1 MAVEGRRAPS
11 PERFQELVGRKK
23 TAPAVASEAA
33 VQAVLRRGVASE
45 LSPEEEKVMRM
56 RLGASLSRDKA
67 LERVGRGLGD
77 VEVELLAFEIEAFLK
92 LRQRRA
98 RQGRPRP
105 APTSSR
111 AKERIIRALRK
122 KT

>member
-1 MAVEGRRAPS
+1 MA
-11 PERFQELVGRKK
+11 GRKK

-56 RLGASLSRDKA
+56 RLGASLSRGQA
-67 LERVGRGLGD
+67 LERAGRGLAD

-92 LRQRRA
+92 LRERRE
-98 RQGRPRP
+98 RQGRARGA
-105 APTSSR
+105 APQPSR

-122 KT
+122 KGR

>member
-1 MAVEGRRAPS
+1 MVA
-11 PERFQELVGRKK
+11 RKK
-23 TAPAVASEAA
+23 TAPGVASEAA

-56 RLGASLSRDKA
+56 RLGASLSRGQA
-67 LERVGRGLGD
+67 LERAGRGLAD

-92 LRQRRA
+92 VRERRA
-98 RQGRPRP
+98 RQGHAP
-105 APTSSR
+105 AAAAQPSR

-122 KT
+122 KGR

>member
-1 MAVEGRRAPS
+1 M
-11 PERFQELVGRKK
+11 VGPKK

-33 VQAVLRRGVASE
+33 VQAVLRRGAARE

-56 RLGASLSRDKA
+56 RLGASPSRGQA
-67 LERVGRGLGD
+67 LERAGRGLAD

-92 LRQRRA
+92 LRERRERQERA
-98 RQGRPRP
+98 RA
-105 APTSSR
+105 APPHPSR

-122 KT
+122 KGR